1 MTTTELAIHAY
12 ALHRGPIW
20 RSDAWAAPDHH
31 LHIEAPAM
39 TGIDYRI
46 GDTRDVTAT
55 IPTGTTLAVA
65 NLHGRNAIGIDV
77 DARNRDLL
85 APRTAEVKRNLFG
98 TKPEMPGQID
108 LFGAAS

>member
-39 TGIDYRI
+39 T
-46 GDTRDVTAT
+46 TA
-55 IPTGTTLAVA
+55 PQPVYG
-65 NLHGRNAIGIDV
+65 
-77 DARNRDLL
+77 
-85 APRTAEVKRNLFG
+85 
-98 TKPEMPGQID
+98 GQLD